1 MRIVGINR
9 AWKKLQFQLV
19 LWASS
24 SQILLARYPALGK
37 HQRYLAKQ
45 ENVLVPDHRTGIL
58 RALINSTTQYRIQ
71 TLRLGGGG
79 GGRKDGLEIGGSP
92 GYATATHSTFR
103 MTERNRL

>member
-1 MRIVGINR
+1 MRIVCINR

-79 GGRKDGLEIGGSP
+79 GRGEEGRS
-92 GYATATHSTFR
+92 
-103 MTERNRL
+103 RNRGLPWIRHCYPLHF